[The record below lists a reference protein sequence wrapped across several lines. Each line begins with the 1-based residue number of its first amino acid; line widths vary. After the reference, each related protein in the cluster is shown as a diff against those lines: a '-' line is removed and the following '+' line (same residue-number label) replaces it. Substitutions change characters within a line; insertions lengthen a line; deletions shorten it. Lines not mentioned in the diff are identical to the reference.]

1 MERKTS
7 LWDNAPVCLDS
18 TPSEK
23 MLPIFKASKNGVR
36 TTALFTVGGRAD
48 DWKRMR
54 EEIEAEKGV
63 RYAYF

>member
-1 MERKTS
+1 MECETS
-7 LWDNAPVCLDS
+7 LWGDSSVCLDS

-23 MLPIFKASKNGVR
+23 MPPIFKASKNGVR

-54 EEIEAEKGV
+54 NTESTKPNS
-63 RYAYF
+63 